1 MFCACRAT
9 NPLAAMRTWQIPWL
23 CAYLV
28 ASATTALAGGFQW
41 LAGGEK
47 WTPPAGTA
55 SSASID
61 ALVTAE
67 YYGVEA
73 LKLWDFDGRTCSM
86 QLEQSSFNAPSPHP
100 NDPVRFCEPKQT
112 QAWKRADVGSGNF
125 VRSISVCTA
134 LKAGT
139 GEIRGVELWGAAID
153 GSGKLKP
160 AKDSVKLEFTHCEKW
175 SARRDCPAGSIATG
189 IRAHTA
195 DADVGAVG
203 LALRC
208 HAIAPSKP

>member
-1 MFCACRAT
+1 MK
-9 NPLAAMRTWQIPWL
+9 TWQIPGL
-23 CAYLV
+23 GACFV
-28 ASATTALAGGFQW
+28 ASAASALAAGFQW
-41 LAGGEK
+41 LPEGAK
-47 WTPPAGTA
+47 WTQPAGTA
-55 SSASID
+55 SSASVET
-61 ALVTAE
+61 LVTAE

-73 LKLWDFDGRTCSM
+73 LKLWDFDGRTCSL

-100 NDPVRFCEPKQT
+100 NDPVRLCEPKQT
-112 QAWKRADVGSGNF
+112 QAWQRADVGAGNF
-125 VRSISVCTA
+125 VRGISVCTA
-134 LKAGT
+134 LKGGA

-160 AKDSVKLEFTHCEKW
+160 AKDSAKLEFSHCEKW

-189 IRAHTA
+189 LRAHTG

-208 HAIAPSKP
+208 HAIVPSK